1 MKKIKNIIAILVC
14 LILVSAGSA
23 WAQSFTATVNRNQIP
38 EGETFLLTLSLSG
51 AKTNSSPDLSVLNQ
65 DFTTYSVSN
74 ALQTNIINGKV
85 DQSQQWNLV
94 LMPNKTGSLSIP
106 SIKLDNYATQPITLE
121 VRPAGSE
128 INTPSAGGTQPGKFA
143 IAGKINNKNPY
154 VQEQIIY
161 TLKLTDRGG
170 LQGEAPYFESEDDG
184 AWIIKSLGAP
194 EIHSQIVNGQTIREL
209 IFKYAL
215 FPQKSGKLQ
224 VPAAKFRGFY
234 LTKETRNDPF
244 GRFFNDDIFL
254 GGFGMTDV
262 FATKNPIF
270 LSTKPIDIDVKPAA
284 ETAGDWWLPAQDV
297 RLHAQFDA
305 GKPEFKVGEAVTRTV
320 YLQATGVIDSQLP
333 EVDFPQAAGL
343 KQYPEKPEFS
353 MKVQNGQVIATEKI
367 ANVYIPGESGELTL
381 PAVSVPWFNVKTNQ
395 PEIARIPEQKIIV
408 GGSAAPALPPAAA
421 PAPTVSAENSQTA
434 GPLTQ
439 SRIYALLAAAFVFGL
454 VFCFLLMRFFAGRKP
469 HAAAVSSINP
479 QKDIP
484 AAARAK
490 DLRRLRDALLLWAQ
504 DRYPDERIF
513 SLSDVERLVHTQI
526 FSCELE
532 KIDEALYS
540 KSDAEWNP
548 DLFLKAFY
556 TVNRMKI
563 RRKKEDAPL
572 PGLYK

>member
-106 SIKLDNYATQPITLE
+106 SIKLDSYATQPITLE

-270 LSTKPIDIDVKPAA
+270 LSTKPIDINVKPAA

-421 PAPTVSAENSQTA
+421 PAPTVSAGNSQTA
-434 GPLTQ
+434 SPLTQ

-469 HAAAVSSINP
+469 HAAAMPSINP

-513 SLSDVERLVHTQI
+513 NLSDVKRLVHTQI

>member
-1 MKKIKNIIAILVC
+1 MKKLYLFFAL
-14 LILVSAGSA
+14 LMLAAAPVSAAGL
-23 WAQSFTATVNRNQIP
+23 TASVDKSELPQ
-38 EGETFLLTLSLSG
+38 GETLTLTLTYDG
-51 AKTNSSPDLSVLNQ
+51 GQTNEQPQLDVLNR
-65 DFTTYSVSN
+65 DFNIFSVGSSFQHN
-74 ALQTNIINGKV
+74 YINGKIS
-85 DQSQQWNLV
+85 QKQQWQAV
-94 LMPNKTGSLSIP
+94 LMPKREGELTIPAVKLGKLTSNPLTVKVVKASPQNLNRDSDTATGHP
-106 SIKLDNYATQPITLE
+106 RYA
-121 VRPAGSE
+121 VDAVVD
-128 INTPSAGGTQPGKFA
+128 
-143 IAGKINNKNPY
+143 NKNPY

-270 LSTKPIDIDVKPAA
+270 LSTKPIDINVKPAA

-421 PAPTVSAENSQTA
+421 PAPTVSAGNSQTA
-434 GPLTQ
+434 SPLTQ

-469 HAAAVSSINP
+469 HAAAMPSINP

-513 SLSDVERLVHTQI
+513 NLSDVKRLVHTQI